1 MNERI
6 NKLNR
11 IGWWI
16 YIPFLIFVVRLTWER
31 TYLTWTSGPQMVG
44 FSLAHGIFGI
54 LFLTP
59 IASLIWTLVM
69 VIQFVFRDKIEREQ
83 TDGRLWTLLIFMLL
97 TWGLFLIP
105 WDTLIKG

>member
-6 NKLNR
+6 KKLNR

-16 YIPFLIFVVRLTWER
+16 FIPFLILVIRLTWER
-31 TYLTWTSGPQMVG
+31 TYLTWTRGPQNVG
-44 FSLAHGIFGI
+44 FSLAHGFMGI

-69 VIQFVFRDKIEREQ
+69 VIQFVFRDKVEREQ
-83 TDGRLWTLLIFMLL
+83 TDGRLWTLLIFMLV
-97 TWGLFLIP
+97 TWGLFIIP
-105 WDTLIKG
+105 WDILITR